1 MSGNIFF
8 TSDTPI
14 HLDEV
19 LSLIA
24 YRGSVGDLAPAVP
37 HAA

>member
-14 HLDEV
+14 RLDEV

-24 YRGSVGDLAPAVP
+24 YRGAARDSAPAVP

>member
-1 MSGNIFF
+1 MSVERTNY
-8 TSDTPI
+8 TPI

-24 YRGSVGDLAPAVP
+24 HRGAVRDSAPAVP